1 MKKLG
6 HKETK
11 TGNQLLILQ
20 TISIM
25 KLFTTIEN
33 MTGGG
38 PGNATA
44 NLPMML
50 YDYAFSRYQM
60 GYASAIAMVLFALI
74 LIFNEKTS
82 GLVSKHSR
90 LKGGQA
96 K

>member
-1 MKKLG
+1 M
-6 HKETK
+6 
-11 TGNQLLILQ
+11 LLILQ

-60 GYASAIAMVLFALI
+60 AMLRPSPWCCL
-74 LIFNEKTS
+74 
-82 GLVSKHSR
+82 R
-90 LKGGQA
+90 
-96 K
+96 